1 MIKINVLKEEIQP
14 DTNNVSKVM
23 AVTMDNLVLILKR
36 TDTGEWDLPG
46 GHGHADESPEI
57 TAERETYEE
66 TGLKIH
72 DIDALRTQEVTFNG
86 HIEQITYLSAH
97 LGSTAMVLNDKITL
111 DTNENT
117 EFLFI
122 KPMQIDGLMN
132 NSTQNLKNMANDIKS
147 LPIEEQTEPFQKKMA
162 TGSSARKKIMIGLG
176 NNKFKSAPFDQN
188 PSYKRSKS
196 APVGFGGAMEGII
209 REDMRSILS
218 EIEFDLT
225 KLAVQDHLNTDFWE
239 NGRLNR
245 EIRQKLL
252 DIAEDFIE
260 GSLIEGRVEDITFTG
275 SLASYNYHLGSDIDL
290 HLLVDFD
297 ENDELVQKL
306 MNLLRMQW
314 NENHDIR
321 INGHEVEIYV
331 QDSNEKHYS
340 GGVYS
345 ISDDKWLTEPSK
357 HTTELN
363 YDAIIDKAQGLSDEI
378 DSIED
383 DFVHGEYEKADK
395 SAQRLREKMKKMRSA
410 GLEADGIYS
419 IENLA
424 FKLLRNSGQISKL
437 MNLSNDSY
445 DSSMSMTQKDSIK
458 IKIV

>member
-1 MIKINVLKEEIQP
+1 
-14 DTNNVSKVM
+14 M

-36 TDTGEWDLPG
+36 ADTGEWDLPG
-46 GHGHADESPEI
+46 GHGHEGESVESA
-57 TAERETYEE
+57 AERETYEE
-66 TGLKIH
+66 TGLKIYN
-72 DIDALRTQEVTFNG
+72 IEALRTQEVTFNG
-86 HIEQITYLSAH
+86 RVEQITYLSAD
-97 LGSTAMVLNDKITL
+97 LEGTAVTLSDHITL
-111 DTNENT
+111 DTDENT

-122 KPMQIDGLMN
+122 KPLQIDGLMN
-132 NSTQNLKNMANDIKS
+132 NATQNLKNMSNDIKS
-147 LPIEEQTEPFQKKMA
+147 LPIEEQTEPFQRKMA
-162 TGSSARKKIMIGLG
+162 AGYSKKKKKMIGLG
-176 NNKFKSAPFDQN
+176 GNKFKSAPFDKN
-188 PSYKRSKS
+188 PSFKRSKS
-196 APVGFGGAMEGII
+196 APPGFGAMGEGIL
-209 REDMRSILS
+209 REKIGNMLS
-218 EIEFDLT
+218 EMEFDLS
-225 KLAVQDHLNTDFWE
+225 KLAVQDHLNTDFWK
-239 NGRLNR
+239 NDRLDPK
-245 EIRQKLL
+245 IRQKLL

-297 ENDELVQKL
+297 KDDELVQKL

-331 QDSNEKHYS
+331 QDANEPHYAA
-340 GGVYS
+340 GVYS

-357 HTTELN
+357 RTTELN

-383 DFVHGEYEKADK
+383 DFVHGEFEKAKK
-395 SAQRLREKMKKMRSA
+395 SAERLREKMKKMRSA

-424 FKLLRNSGQISKL
+424 FKLLRNSGQIAKL

-445 DSSMSMTQKDSIK
+445 DQTMSLDEKSIIR
-458 IKIV
+458 IKIVANNDGDDNK

>member
-1 MIKINVLKEEIQP
+1 
-14 DTNNVSKVM
+14 
-23 AVTMDNLVLILKR
+23 
-36 TDTGEWDLPG
+36 
-46 GHGHADESPEI
+46 
-57 TAERETYEE
+57 
-66 TGLKIH
+66 
-72 DIDALRTQEVTFNG
+72 
-86 HIEQITYLSAH
+86 
-97 LGSTAMVLNDKITL
+97 
-111 DTNENT
+111 
-117 EFLFI
+117 
-122 KPMQIDGLMN
+122 
-132 NSTQNLKNMANDIKS
+132 
-147 LPIEEQTEPFQKKMA
+147 
-162 TGSSARKKIMIGLG
+162 MIGLG

>member
-1 MIKINVLKEEIQP
+1 
-14 DTNNVSKVM
+14 
-23 AVTMDNLVLILKR
+23 
-36 TDTGEWDLPG
+36 
-46 GHGHADESPEI
+46 
-57 TAERETYEE
+57 
-66 TGLKIH
+66 
-72 DIDALRTQEVTFNG
+72 
-86 HIEQITYLSAH
+86 
-97 LGSTAMVLNDKITL
+97 
-111 DTNENT
+111 
-117 EFLFI
+117 
-122 KPMQIDGLMN
+122 
-132 NSTQNLKNMANDIKS
+132 MANDIKS

-218 EIEFDLT
+218 EI
-225 KLAVQDHLNTDFWE
+225 
-239 NGRLNR
+239 
-245 EIRQKLL
+245 
-252 DIAEDFIE
+252 
-260 GSLIEGRVEDITFTG
+260 ITFTG

>member
-1 MIKINVLKEEIQP
+1 MIKVNILKKEIQP

-23 AVTMDNLVLILKR
+23 AVTMDNLILILKR

-46 GHGHADESPEI
+46 GHGHADESVESA
-57 TAERETYEE
+57 AERETYEE

-86 HIEQITYLSAH
+86 RVEQITYLSAR
-97 LGSTAMVLNDKITL
+97 LGSTAMVLNDKIKL
-111 DTNENT
+111 DTKENT

-132 NSTQNLKNMANDIKS
+132 NATQNLKNMANDIKS
-147 LPIEEQTEPFQKKMA
+147 LPIEEQMGPFQQKMKAKHTKMKKRLIS
-162 TGSSARKKIMIGLG
+162 GGGNKK
-176 NNKFKSAPFDQN
+176 KEAPFNKN

-196 APVGFGGAMEGII
+196 APPGFGAMGEGIL
-209 REDMRSILS
+209 REKMSSILS
-218 EIEFDLT
+218 EIEFDLS

-275 SLASYNYHLGSDIDL
+275 SLASFNYHLGSDIDL

-340 GGVYS
+340 AGVYS
-345 ISDDKWLTEPSK
+345 ISDDKWLVEPSK
-357 HTTELN
+357 EAVELDF
-363 YDAIIDKAQGLSDEI
+363 DAIVDKAQGLSDEI

-383 DFVHGEYEKADK
+383 DFVHGEYEKAEK
-395 SAQRLREKMKKMRSA
+395 SSQRLREKMKKMRSA
-410 GLEADGIYS
+410 GLETDGIYS

-445 DSSMSMTQKDSIK
+445 DSTMSLDKKNVIR